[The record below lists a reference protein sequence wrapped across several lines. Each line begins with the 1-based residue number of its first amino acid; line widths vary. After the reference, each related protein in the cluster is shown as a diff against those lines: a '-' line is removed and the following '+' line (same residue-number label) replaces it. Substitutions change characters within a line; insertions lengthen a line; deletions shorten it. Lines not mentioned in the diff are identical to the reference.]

1 MSDPI
6 RSISQNNFILADQK
20 EVSHDNTLSGNG
32 TEASPLGVSEAVM
45 VSSKLDVTDNKITG
59 YDGVPI
65 GGTGGSSYSAGSGID
80 ITNDV
85 ISIDPTVVPSKTD
98 LSGKLDTSA
107 YVAPVNSDWN
117 ASTGLAQILNKPD
130 TEELSAGPGIA
141 INSGVISVSGQYLT
155 QADLAGY
162 ATQTWVGQQGY
173 ITSIPSTYATDSEVA
188 DAVAAGT
195 SGKQNKLTSIN
206 DVQLVNALPA
216 SPVATTLY
224 LIPEA

>member
-32 TEASPLGVSEAVM
+32 TAESPLGVSDGVM
-45 VSSKLDVTDNKITG
+45 VSSKLDVTNNKITG

-65 GGTGGSSYSAGSGID
+65 GGSSYSAGSGID
-80 ITNDV
+80 ITSGV

-98 LSGKLDTSA
+98 LQGKLDTSA

-117 ASTGLAQILNKPD
+117 ATSGLAEILNKPD
-130 TEELSAGPGIA
+130 TEELVAGTGIA
-141 INSGVISVSGQYLT
+141 INSGVIYVSGQYLT

-173 ITSIPSTYATDSEVA
+173 LTSIPSTYATDSEVA
-188 DAVAAGT
+188 EAVAAGT